1 MFFFCK
7 LYILYFQST
16 RRFYLIIHALIWE
29 SRRFYPSWSFNF
41 CLFVCHVVC
50 RVCAHVPQVRESPLH
65 WHCAESLGSARC
77 ELQKK
82 CAPQSIELVSF
93 ALCHDWSNHKVSL
106 RRLWFET
113 FFGMFISIKIC
124 VELYTVHRCTYMPH
138 FSHECW
144 CVPCS
149 MHECD
154 WYWKVLSASWLVLC
168 LALPSPLRTFW
179 TSFPPVRSGFR
190 PSLCSCWPLSWIG
203 FVVLGYVAKNCECAC
218 PGPLEKWTF
227 ASWYMY
233 IYAYNY
239 TDIYRYIHTFFLWQ
253 Q

>member
-1 MFFFCK
+1 MSC
-7 LYILYFQST
+7 LRPCPAGPGIAIVL
-16 RRFYLIIHALIWE
+16 ALCWE
-29 SRRFYPSWSFNF
+29 SRFSSLWIAEEMRASINWTGEF
-41 CLFVCHVVC
+41 CFVPWLIKPQGELEKVVIWNIFWNVHQHQNMC
-50 RVCAHVPQVRESPLH
+50 RIV
-65 WHCAESLGSARC
+65 
-77 ELQKK
+77 
-82 CAPQSIELVSF
+82 
-93 ALCHDWSNHKVSL
+93 
-106 RRLWFET
+106 
-113 FFGMFISIKIC
+113 
-124 VELYTVHRCTYMPH
+124 YCTQMHIMPH

-168 LALPSPLRTFW
+168 LALLSPLRTFW

-218 PGPLEKWTF
+218 PGPLEKWTS
-227 ASWYMY
+227 ASRYIYMY
-233 IYAYNY
+233 IIIQIY